1 MSQARARIGVDI
13 GGTFTDIVMERG
25 EARHSIKV
33 LTTPDVPEKAVL
45 DGVGAVI
52 KMAGIAPADVAL
64 IIHGTTLITN
74 ALIERKGARAALVT
88 TGGFRYVLAMG
99 TESRFE
105 QYDLAIEKPAPL
117 IPRRLRFTV
126 PERMSVAGQPLLA
139 LDEAALERTGAAL
152 AAAGAES
159 VAICFLHAYAN
170 PAHEHRARERLARS
184 LPRASFSISSEVAP
198 EIREY
203 ERFSTTTANAYVQP
217 IAARYLHDLDA
228 KLKAAGF
235 ACPLFLMLSG
245 GGITDLETAARFP
258 IRLIESGPAGGVALA
273 AHIARQCGLD
283 RVLSFDMGGTTAK
296 IAIVDD
302 AVPQTARSFEFGRV
316 FRFKKGSGLPL
327 KVPSVELVEIGAG
340 GGSIASIDHLG
351 CLAVGP
357 ESAGAAPGPA
367 SYGRGGTAATV
378 TDADLALGRIRPEAF
393 AGGRIR
399 LDEGKARTALADGV
413 GKALGLAP
421 APAASGIAEV
431 VDEAMANAAREH
443 VVECG
448 KSLPGRTLIAFGG
461 AAPLHA
467 ARIAEKLEIDR
478 ILIPAG
484 AGVGSAIGF
493 LRAPVAYE
501 VTRSVYVR
509 LSRFDAAALN
519 RAYAAMAE
527 EAHKIVDRATQGRA
541 AGGRARSERR
551 IAYMRYLGQG
561 HEIAVPVPLAPLTAA
576 SAQGIRQ
583 AYDAAYRA
591 QYGRLMDGVDVECVA
606 CAVVVASEETAP
618 PPRFASNASGKPAAV
633 TKRALIDPGSGASRE
648 VPIYRREAMA
658 PGAAIAGPALIEEDD
673 TTTVVA
679 AGFAAAVD
687 AHGYIVLERQPA
699 KGSA

>member
-1 MSQARARIGVDI
+1 MGEKARIGVDI
-13 GGTFTDIVMERG
+13 GGTFTDVVLERG
-25 EARHSIKV
+25 TARHSIKV
-33 LTTPDVPEKAVL
+33 LTTPAEPERAVL
-45 DGVGAVI
+45 DGIGAVM
-52 KMAGIAPADVAL
+52 KAAGLAPGEVGL
-64 IIHGTTLITN
+64 VIHGTTLITN
-74 ALIERKGARAALVT
+74 ALIERKGAKTALVT
-88 TGGFRYVLAMG
+88 TEGFRDVLEMG

-117 IPRRLRFTV
+117 IPRRLRFSV
-126 PERMSVAGQPLLA
+126 PERISAAGDALLP
-139 LDEAALERTGAAL
+139 LDEAALAETGAAL
-152 AAAGAES
+152 AAAGVES

-170 PAHEHRARERLARS
+170 PAHERRARETLKRA
-184 LPRASFSISSEVAP
+184 LPVASFSISSEVAP

-203 ERFSTTTANAYVQP
+203 ERFSTTAANAYVQP
-217 IAARYLHDLDA
+217 IAERYLTDLDR
-228 KLKAAGF
+228 KLKAGGF

-245 GGITDLETAARFP
+245 GGITDLETATRFP

-273 AHIARQCGLD
+273 AHIARQCSLD
-283 RVLSFDMGGTTAK
+283 RVISFDMGGTTAK

-302 AVPQTARSFEFGRV
+302 AVPQTARAFEFGRV

-357 ESAGAAPGPA
+357 ESAGSDPGPA
-367 SYGRGGTAATV
+367 CYGRGGTGATV
-378 TDADLALGRIRPEAF
+378 TDADLALGRIRPDSF
-393 AGGRIR
+393 AGGRIK
-399 LDEGKARTALADGV
+399 LDEAKAGAALAGGV
-413 GKALGLAP
+413 GKALGMDAKT
-421 APAASGIAEV
+421 AAAGVAEV

-509 LSRFDAAALN
+509 LSKFDAAALN
-519 RAYAAMAE
+519 GAFTAMADD
-527 EAHKIVDRATQGRA
+527 AHKIVARA
-541 AGGRARSERR
+541 AGERPRNERR

-561 HEIAVPVPLAPLTAA
+561 HEIPVPVPLAALNAA
-576 SAQGIRQ
+576 SAEGLRR

-606 CAVVVASEETAP
+606 CAVVVASDAGALAP
-618 PPRFASNASGKPAAV
+618 PFAASAAARLAPAV
-633 TKRALIDPGSGASRE
+633 RRTLIDPLTGRAAE
-648 VPIYRREAMA
+648 VPLYRREALA
-658 PGAAIAGPALIEEDD
+658 GGAAIAGPALIEEDD

-679 AGFAAAVD
+679 AGFSAAVD
-687 AHGYIVLERQPA
+687 RHGYLVLERRG

>member
-1 MSQARARIGVDI
+1 MSEKARIGVDI
-13 GGTFTDIVMERG
+13 GGTFTDVVLERG
-25 EARHSIKV
+25 AARHSIKV
-33 LTTPDVPEKAVL
+33 LTTPAEPERAVL
-45 DGVGAVI
+45 EGVGAVI
-52 KMAGIAPADVAL
+52 AAAGLAPSDVGL
-64 IIHGTTLITN
+64 VIHGTTLITN
-74 ALIERKGARAALVT
+74 ALIERKGARTALVT
-88 TGGFRYVLAMG
+88 TEGFRDVLEMG

-105 QYDLAIEKPAPL
+105 QYDLAIEKPVPL
-117 IPRRLRFTV
+117 IPRRLRFAV
-126 PERMSVAGQPLLA
+126 PERLGAKGDVLLP
-139 LDEAALERTGAAL
+139 LDEAALARTGAAL
-152 AAAGAES
+152 AEAGVES
-159 VAICFLHAYAN
+159 VAVCFLHAYAN
-170 PAHEHRARERLARS
+170 PAHEQRAREALAKAA
-184 LPRASFSISSEVAP
+184 PRASISISSEVAP

-203 ERFSTTTANAYVQP
+203 ERFSTTAANAYVQP
-217 IAARYLHDLDA
+217 IAERYLRDLER
-228 KLKAAGF
+228 KLAAAGF

-245 GGITDLETAARFP
+245 GGITDLETAVRFP

-273 AHIARQCGLD
+273 AHIARQCGLA

-302 AVPQTARSFEFGRV
+302 AVPQTARAFEFGRV

-351 CLAVGP
+351 RLAVGP
-357 ESAGAAPGPA
+357 ESAGSDPGPA
-367 SYGRGGTAATV
+367 CYGRGGAAAAV
-378 TDADLALGRIRPEAF
+378 TDADLVLGRVRPDAF

-399 LDEGKARTALADGV
+399 LDEAKAEAALAGGV
-413 GKALGLAP
+413 GKALAID
-421 APAASGIAEV
+421 AKAAAGGIAEV

-443 VVECG
+443 VIECG

-519 RAYAAMAE
+519 RAFAAMAE
-527 EAHKIVDRATQGRA
+527 EAHAIVARA
-541 AGGRARSERR
+541 AGGRPRTERR

-561 HEIAVPVPLAPLTAA
+561 HEIAVPVPLATLA
-576 SAQGIRQ
+576 SASAEIIRR

-606 CAVVVASEETAP
+606 CAVVVASEAAAAAP
-618 PPRFASNASGKPAAV
+618 PFAARGAGTPVPAA
-633 TKRALIDPGSGASRE
+633 RRMLIDPLSGRASE
-648 VPIYRREAMA
+648 VPLYRREALA
-658 PGAAIAGPALIEEDD
+658 LGAAIAGPALIEEDD

-679 AGFAAAVD
+679 AGFRAALD
-687 AHGYIVLERQPA
+687 PNGYIVLERERTP
-699 KGSA
+699 

>member
-1 MSQARARIGVDI
+1 MGSAAARIGVDI
-13 GGTFTDIVMERG
+13 GGTFTDVVLEQDAR
-25 EARHSIKV
+25 RHSIKV
-33 LTTPDVPEKAVL
+33 LTTPGEPEKAVL

-52 KMAGIAPADVAL
+52 RAAGVAPAEIGL

-74 ALIERKGARAALVT
+74 ALIERKGAKTALVT
-88 TGGFRYVLAMG
+88 TEGFRDVLEMG

-105 QYDLAIEKPAPL
+105 QYDLAIEKPVPL
-117 IPRRLRFTV
+117 IPRRLRFAV
-126 PERMSVAGQPLLA
+126 PERMSVAGDVLLPLEDSA
-139 LDEAALERTGAAL
+139 LDRIGEAL
-152 AAAGAES
+152 AAARAES
-159 VAICFLHAYAN
+159 VAICFLHAYVN
-170 PAHEHRARERLARS
+170 PVHEQRARERLARR
-184 LPRASFSISSEVAP
+184 LPGASFSISAEVAP

-203 ERFSTTTANAYVQP
+203 ERFSTTAANAYVQP
-217 IAARYLHDLDA
+217 IAERYLVDLERR
-228 KLKAAGF
+228 LKDSGF

-245 GGITDLETAARFP
+245 GGVTDLATAARFP

-283 RVLSFDMGGTTAK
+283 RLVSFDMGGTTAK

-302 AVPQTARSFEFGRV
+302 GVPQTARSFEFGRV

-357 ESAGAAPGPA
+357 ESAGSEPGPA

-378 TDADLALGRIRPEAF
+378 TDADLVLGRIRPERF

-399 LDEGKARTALADGV
+399 LDAAAAESALARGV
-413 GKALGLAP
+413 GRALG
-421 APAASGIAEV
+421 AAAAAAAAGIAEV

-448 KSLPGRTLIAFGG
+448 KSLPGRTLVAFGG

-478 ILIPAG
+478 VLIPSG

-501 VTRSVYVR
+501 ITRSVYVR
-509 LSRFDAAALN
+509 LGRFDPAALN
-519 RAYAAMAE
+519 RAYAAMASD
-527 EAHKIVDRATQGRA
+527 AHAVVARA
-541 AGGRARSERR
+541 AAGRPRAERR

-561 HEIAVPVPLAPLTAA
+561 HEIAVAVPIAPLAAA
-576 SAQGIRQ
+576 SAAALKD

-606 CAVVVASEETAP
+606 CAVIVASEQGGEAP
-618 PPRFASNASGKPAAV
+618 VFAGSAALAPV
-633 TKRALIDPGSGASRE
+633 AVARRALIDPVRGTTAE
-648 VPIYRREAMA
+648 APVYRREAMA
-658 PGAAIAGPALIEEDD
+658 VGARIVGPALIEEDD
-673 TTTVVA
+673 TTTVVPDS
-679 AGFAAAVD
+679 FAATID
-687 AHGYIVLERQPA
+687 ANGYILVERLR
-699 KGSA
+699 SAGGGA

>member
-1 MSQARARIGVDI
+1 MTETRARIGVDI
-13 GGTFTDIVMERG
+13 GGTFTDVVLERG
-25 EARHSIKV
+25 AARHSIKV
-33 LTTPDVPEKAVL
+33 LTTPGEPERAVL
-45 DGVGAVI
+45 DGVAAVVRA
-52 KMAGIAPADVAL
+52 AGVAPGEVGL
-64 IIHGTTLITN
+64 VIHGTTLITN
-74 ALIERKGARAALVT
+74 ALIERKGARTALVT
-88 TGGFRYVLAMG
+88 TEGFRDVLEMG

-105 QYDLAIEKPAPL
+105 QYDLAIEKPRPL
-117 IPRRLRFTV
+117 VPRRLRFTV
-126 PERMSVAGQPLLA
+126 PERIGVKGDVLVPLDEGA
-139 LDEAALERTGAAL
+139 LDAAGARL
-152 AAAGAES
+152 AAAGIES

-170 PAHEHRARERLARS
+170 PAHEQRARERLARHLPKASVS
-184 LPRASFSISSEVAP
+184 LSSEVAP

-203 ERFSTTTANAYVQP
+203 ERFSTTAANAYVQP
-217 IAARYLHDLDA
+217 IAARYLRDLERA
-228 KLKAAGF
+228 LNAAGF

-245 GGITDLETAARFP
+245 GGVTDLETAARFP

-283 RVLSFDMGGTTAK
+283 RVVSFDMGGTTAK

-302 AVPQTARSFEFGRV
+302 GVPQTARAFEFGRV

-340 GGSIASIDHLG
+340 GGSIASIDRLG

-357 ESAGAAPGPA
+357 ESAGSEPGPA
-367 SYGRGGTAATV
+367 SYGRGGAAPTV

-393 AGGRIR
+393 AGGRIA
-399 LDEGKARTALADGV
+399 LDGAAAAAALAAKV
-413 GKALGLAP
+413 GDPLGLDRD
-421 APAASGIAEV
+421 AAAAGIVEV

-478 ILIPAG
+478 VLIPSG

-509 LSRFDAAALN
+509 LGRFDAAALN

-527 EAHKIVDRATQGRA
+527 DAHGVVARA
-541 AGGRARSERR
+541 AAGRPRHERR

-561 HEIAVPVPLAPLTAA
+561 HEIPVPVPNQPLTEDSAA
-576 SAQGIRQ
+576 ALRT
-583 AYDAAYRA
+583 AYDAAYVA
-591 QYGRLMDGVDVECVA
+591 QYGRPMAGVDVECVA
-606 CAVVVASEETAP
+606 CAVVVASEAP
-618 PPRFASNASGKPAAV
+618 DDAAGSAALPKAAGKPAAQ
-633 TKRALIDPGSGASRE
+633 RSLIEPATGRKHQ
-648 VPIYRREAMA
+648 VPLYRREALA
-658 PGAAIAGPALIEEDD
+658 PGAAVAGPALIEEDD
-673 TTTVVA
+673 TTTVVSSRFTA
-679 AGFAAAVD
+679 TIEP
-687 AHGYIVLERQPA
+687 HGYILLERKPA
-699 KGSA
+699 KGTEA

>member
-1 MSQARARIGVDI
+1 MGEGRARIGVDI
-13 GGTFTDIVMERG
+13 GGTFTDVVLERG
-25 EARHSIKV
+25 AARHSIKV
-33 LTTPDVPEKAVL
+33 LTTPAEPER
-45 DGVGAVI
+45 AVI
-52 KMAGIAPADVAL
+52 DGIAAVMEAAGLSPGEVGL
-64 IIHGTTLITN
+64 VIHGTTLITN
-74 ALIERKGARAALVT
+74 ALIQRKGAKTALVT
-88 TGGFRYVLAMG
+88 TDGFRDVLEMG

-117 IPRRLRFTV
+117 IPRRLRFSV
-126 PERMSVAGQPLLA
+126 PERISAQGEVLLPL
-139 LDEAALERTGAAL
+139 DDAALAATGAAL
-152 AAAGAES
+152 AAAGVES
-159 VAICFLHAYAN
+159 VAICFLHAHAN
-170 PAHEHRARERLARS
+170 PSHERRAREALVRALS
-184 LPRASFSISSEVAP
+184 GASFSISSEVAP

-203 ERFSTTTANAYVQP
+203 ERFSTTAANAYVQP
-217 IAARYLHDLDA
+217 IAERYLGDLDR
-228 KLKAAGF
+228 KLRAGGF
-235 ACPLFLMLSG
+235 TCPLFLMLSG

-273 AHIARQCGLD
+273 AHIARQCSLD

-296 IAIVDD
+296 IAIVDE
-302 AVPQTARSFEFGRV
+302 AVPQTARAFEFGRV

-340 GGSIASIDHLG
+340 GGSIASMDQLG

-357 ESAGAAPGPA
+357 ESAGSDPGPA
-367 SYGRGGTAATV
+367 CYQRGGTAATV
-378 TDADLALGRIRPEAF
+378 TDADLALGRIRPNSF
-393 AGGRIR
+393 AGGRIK
-399 LDEGKARTALADGV
+399 LDEAKAGAALAGGV
-413 GKALGLAP
+413 GKALGMEAK
-421 APAASGIAEV
+421 AAAAGIAEV

-478 ILIPAG
+478 ILIPYG

-527 EAHKIVDRATQGRA
+527 EAHAIVDRATHGRA
-541 AGGRARSERR
+541 AGERLRAERR

-561 HEIAVPVPLAPLTAA
+561 HEIPVPVPLAALSAA
-576 SAQGIRQ
+576 SAESLRR

-606 CAVVVASEETAP
+606 CAVVVASEESAAP
-618 PPRFASNASGKPAAV
+618 PPFAARASDKPAPAV
-633 TKRALIDPGSGASRE
+633 RRKLIDPLTGRAAE
-648 VPIYRREAMA
+648 VPLYRREALA
-658 PGAAIAGPALIEEDD
+658 VGTAIAGPALIEEDD

-679 AGFAAAVD
+679 AGFTAAID
-687 AHGYIVLERQPA
+687 RHGYLVLERRGKGPA
-699 KGSA
+699 

>member
-1 MSQARARIGVDI
+1 MSERRARIGVDI
-13 GGTFTDIVMERG
+13 GGTFTDVVLERG
-25 EARHSIKV
+25 TARHSIKV
-33 LTTPDVPEKAVL
+33 LTTPAEPERAVL
-45 DGVGAVI
+45 DGIGAVM
-52 KMAGIAPADVAL
+52 KAARLAPSEVGL
-64 IIHGTTLITN
+64 VIHGTTLITN
-74 ALIERKGARAALVT
+74 ALIERKGAKTALVT
-88 TGGFRYVLAMG
+88 TEGFRDVLEMG

-117 IPRRLRFTV
+117 IPRRLRYSV
-126 PERMSVAGQPLLA
+126 PERMSAQGEALLP
-139 LDEAALERTGAAL
+139 LDEAALAETGTAL
-152 AAAGAES
+152 AAAGVES

-170 PAHEHRARERLARS
+170 PAHERRAREALQRA
-184 LPRASFSISSEVAP
+184 LPDASFSISSEVAP

-203 ERFSTTTANAYVQP
+203 ERFSTTAANAYVQP
-217 IAARYLHDLDA
+217 IAGRYLGDLDR
-228 KLKAAGF
+228 KLKAGGF
-235 ACPLFLMLSG
+235 TCPLFLMLSG

-273 AHIARQCGLD
+273 AYIARQCSLD

-302 AVPQTARSFEFGRV
+302 AVPQTARAFEFGRV

-357 ESAGAAPGPA
+357 ESAGSDPGPA
-367 SYGRGGTAATV
+367 CYQRGGTAATV
-378 TDADLALGRIRPEAF
+378 TDADLALGRIRPDSF
-393 AGGRIR
+393 AGGSIK
-399 LDEGKARTALADGV
+399 LDETKAGAALAGGV
-413 GKALGLAP
+413 GKALGMEAK
-421 APAASGIAEV
+421 AAAAGIAEV

-467 ARIAEKLEIDR
+467 TRIAEKLEIDR

-527 EAHKIVDRATQGRA
+527 EAHAIVARA
-541 AGGRARSERR
+541 AGERPRAERR

-561 HEIAVPVPLAPLTAA
+561 HEIPVPVPLAALNAA
-576 SAQGIRQ
+576 SAESLRH

-591 QYGRLMDGVDVECVA
+591 QYGRLMDGVDVEGVA
-606 CAVVVASEETAP
+606 CAVVVASEESAAP
-618 PPRFASNASGKPAAV
+618 PPFATRASDKPAPAARRKLV
-633 TKRALIDPGSGASRE
+633 DPLTGRAAE
-648 VPIYRREAMA
+648 VPLYRREALA
-658 PGAAIAGPALIEEDD
+658 VGAAIAGPALIEEDD

-679 AGFAAAVD
+679 AGFSAAVD
-687 AHGYIVLERQPA
+687 RHGYLVLERRG

>member
-1 MSQARARIGVDI
+1 MTAARARIGVDI
-13 GGTFTDIVMERG
+13 GGTFTDVVLEQG
-25 EARHSIKV
+25 ATRHSIKV
-33 LTTPDVPEKAVL
+33 LTTPGEPERAVL
-45 DGVGAVI
+45 DGVLAVTRAAGTAPGAVE
-52 KMAGIAPADVAL
+52 L

-74 ALIERKGARAALVT
+74 ALIERKGARTALVT
-88 TGGFRYVLAMG
+88 TAGFRDVLDMG

-117 IPRRLRFTV
+117 VPRRLRFAV
-126 PERMSVAGQPLLA
+126 PERLGVKGDVLLP
-139 LDEAALERTGAAL
+139 LDEAALDAVGAAL
-152 AAAGAES
+152 AAAAAES

-170 PAHEHRARERLARS
+170 PAHEQRARERLQQA
-184 LPRASFSISSEVAP
+184 LPKASFSLSSEVAP

-203 ERFSTTTANAYVQP
+203 ERFSTTAANAYVQP
-217 IAARYLHDLDA
+217 IAERYLFDLQR
-228 KLKAAGF
+228 KLAAAGF
-235 ACPLFLMLSG
+235 GCPLFLMLSG
-245 GGITDLETAARFP
+245 GGVTDLDTAARFP

-283 RVLSFDMGGTTAK
+283 RVVSFDMGGTTAK

-302 AVPQTARSFEFGRV
+302 GVPQTARAFEFGRV

-357 ESAGAAPGPA
+357 ESAGSEPGPA
-367 SYGRGGTAATV
+367 SYGRGGTAPTV
-378 TDADLALGRIRPEAF
+378 TDADLALGRIRPAAF
-393 AGGRIR
+393 AGGRIA
-399 LDEGKARTALADGV
+399 LDAAAAERALGGV
-413 GKALGLAP
+413 GRILGLAP
-421 APAASGIAEV
+421 PDAAAGIAEV

-478 ILIPAG
+478 VLIPSG

-509 LSRFDAAALN
+509 LAQFDPATLN
-519 RAYAAMAE
+519 RAFSAMAE
-527 EAHKIVDRATQGRA
+527 DAHAVVARA
-541 AGGRARSERR
+541 AAGAARSERR

-561 HEIAVPVPLAPLTAA
+561 HEIAVAVDTAPLGRDSAA
-576 SAQGIRQ
+576 ALRD
-583 AYDAAYRA
+583 AYDEAYRA
-591 QYGRLMDGVDVECVA
+591 QYGRLIDGVDVECVA
-606 CAVVVASEETAP
+606 CAVIVSSAPPETASAP
-618 PPRFASNASGKPAAV
+618 DADRAAAAQPAARRTV
-633 TKRALIDPGSGASRE
+633 IEPATGRRVE
-648 VPIYRREAMA
+648 VSLYRREALA
-658 PGAAIAGPALIEEDD
+658 PGAIVPGPALIEEDD

-679 AGFAAAVD
+679 SGFD
-687 AHGYIVLERQPA
+687 ATIEPQGYILLQRRASETAP
-699 KGSA
+699 

>member
-1 MSQARARIGVDI
+1 MNSPLARIGVDI
-13 GGTFTDIVMERG
+13 GGTFTDVVLERG

-33 LTTPDVPEKAVL
+33 LTTADVPEQGVL
-45 DGVGAVI
+45 DGIGAVM
-52 KMAGIAPADVAL
+52 KAAGLAPAEVGL

-74 ALIERKGARAALVT
+74 ALIERKGARTALVT
-88 TGGFRYVLAMG
+88 TEGFRDVLEMG

-126 PERMSVAGQPLLA
+126 PERISAKGEKLLA
-139 LDEAALERTGAAL
+139 LDEDALARVGGEL
-152 AAAGAES
+152 AAAKAES

-170 PAHEHRARERLARS
+170 PAHELRAREMLARA
-184 LPRASFSISSEVAP
+184 LPTASISISSEVAP

-203 ERFSTTTANAYVQP
+203 ERFSTTAANAYVQP
-217 IAARYLHDLDA
+217 IAERYLRDLA
-228 KLKAAGF
+228 ARLKSGGF

-245 GGITDLETAARFP
+245 GGITDLETAMRFP

-357 ESAGAAPGPA
+357 ESAGSDPGPA
-367 SYGRGGTAATV
+367 CYGRGGTAAAV
-378 TDADLALGRIRPEAF
+378 TDADLVLGRIRPESF
-393 AGGRIR
+393 AGGRIK
-399 LDEGKARTALADGV
+399 LDEAKAQVALANGV
-413 GKALGLAP
+413 GKTLGMKP
-421 APAASGIAEV
+421 AAAASGIAEV

-467 ARIAEKLEIDR
+467 TRIAEKLEIDR

-509 LSRFDAAALN
+509 LSRFDATALN
-519 RAYAAMAE
+519 RAFAAMAE
-527 EAHKIVDRATQGRA
+527 EAHAIVDRA
-541 AGGRARSERR
+541 AGGRARNERR

-561 HEIAVPVPLAPLTAA
+561 HEIPVPVPAAALTSS
-576 SAQGIRQ
+576 SAESLRR
-583 AYDAAYRA
+583 AYDAAYLA

-606 CAVVVASEETAP
+606 CAVVVASEAGAA
-618 PPRFASNASGKPAAV
+618 PPRFASSASGKPAPVAR
-633 TKRALIDPGSGASRE
+633 RAIIDPLSGQSLDA
-648 VPIYRREAMA
+648 PIYRREAMA

-679 AGFAAAVD
+679 LGFTAAID
-687 AHGYIVLERQPA
+687 PHGYIVLERKPLKDTGA
-699 KGSA
+699 

>member
-1 MSQARARIGVDI
+1 MSEKARIGVDI
-13 GGTFTDIVMERG
+13 GGTFTDVVLERG
-25 EARHSIKV
+25 AARHSIKV
-33 LTTPDVPEKAVL
+33 LTTPAEPERAVL

-52 KMAGIAPADVAL
+52 RAAGLAPADVGL

-74 ALIERKGARAALVT
+74 ALIERKGARTALVT
-88 TGGFRYVLAMG
+88 TEGFRDVLEMG

-105 QYDLAIEKPAPL
+105 QYDLAIEKPVPL
-117 IPRRLRFTV
+117 IPRRLRFAV
-126 PERMSVAGQPLLA
+126 PERLSAKGDVLLPL
-139 LDEAALERTGAAL
+139 DDAALARTGAAL
-152 AAAGAES
+152 AQAGVES
-159 VAICFLHAYAN
+159 VAVCFLHAYAN
-170 PAHEHRARERLARS
+170 PAHEHRAREALARA
-184 LPRASFSISSEVAP
+184 LPRASISISSEVAP

-203 ERFSTTTANAYVQP
+203 ERFSTTAANAYVQP
-217 IAARYLHDLDA
+217 IAERYLRDLER
-228 KLKAAGF
+228 KLAAAGF

-245 GGITDLETAARFP
+245 GGITDLETAVRFP

-273 AHIARQCGLD
+273 AHIARQCGLG

-302 AVPQTARSFEFGRV
+302 AVPQTARAFEFGRV

-340 GGSIASIDHLG
+340 GGSLASIDHLG

-357 ESAGAAPGPA
+357 ESAGSDPGPA
-367 SYGRGGTAATV
+367 CYGRGGTAAAV

-399 LDEGKARTALADGV
+399 LDETKAAAALANGV
-413 GKALGLAP
+413 GKTLGLEAK
-421 APAASGIAEV
+421 AAAAGIAEV

-443 VVECG
+443 VIECG

-478 ILIPAG
+478 ILIPSG

-527 EAHKIVDRATQGRA
+527 EAHAIVARA
-541 AGGRARSERR
+541 AGDRARSERR

-561 HEIAVPVPLAPLTAA
+561 HEIAVPVPLETLGAA
-576 SAQGIRQ
+576 SAEIIRR

-606 CAVVVASEETAP
+606 CAVVVASESAAAAP
-618 PPRFASNASGKPAAV
+618 PFAAAAAGTAAPSARRKLLDPLSG
-633 TKRALIDPGSGASRE
+633 RADDVSL
-648 VPIYRREAMA
+648 YRREALA
-658 PGAAIAGPALIEEDD
+658 PGAAIVGPALIEEDD

-679 AGFAAAVD
+679 RGFRAALD
-687 AHGYIVLERQPA
+687 PHGYIILEREQTP
-699 KGSA
+699 

>member
-1 MSQARARIGVDI
+1 MSSAARIGVDI
-13 GGTFTDIVMERG
+13 GGTFTDVVVERG
-25 EARHSIKV
+25 AARHSIKV
-33 LTTPDVPEKAVL
+33 LTTPGEPERGVL
-45 DGVGAVI
+45 DGVGAVLQA
-52 KMAGIAPADVAL
+52 AGLAPADVGL
-64 IIHGTTLITN
+64 VIHGTTLITN
-74 ALIERKGARAALVT
+74 ALIERKGARTALVT
-88 TGGFRYVLAMG
+88 TEGFRDVLAMG

-105 QYDLAIEKPAPL
+105 QYDLAIEKPEPL

-126 PERMSVAGQPLLA
+126 PERLSVRGDVLLPF
-139 LDEAALERTGAAL
+139 DEAAVDRLGGEL
-152 AAAGAES
+152 AAADVES
-159 VAICFLHAYAN
+159 VAIGFLHAYAN
-170 PAHEHRARERLARS
+170 PAHERRARERLARH
-184 LPRASFSISSEVAP
+184 LPRASFSLSAEVAP

-203 ERFSTTTANAYVQP
+203 ERFSTTAANAYVQP
-217 IAARYLHDLDA
+217 VAERYLRDLDR

-245 GGITDLETAARFP
+245 GGVTDLETAARFP

-302 AVPQTARSFEFGRV
+302 AVPQTARAFEFGRV

-340 GGSIASIDHLG
+340 GGSIAAIDHLG

-357 ESAGAAPGPA
+357 ESAGSEPGPA
-367 SYGRGGTAATV
+367 CSARGGGKPTV
-378 TDADLALGRIRPEAF
+378 TDADLVLGRIRPEAF

-399 LDEGKARTALADGV
+399 LDAARARAALEAELGR
-413 GKALGLAP
+413 ALGAG
-421 APAASGIAEV
+421 AEAAAAAIAEV

-448 KSLPGRTLIAFGG
+448 KSMPGRTLIAFGG

-478 ILIPAG
+478 ILVPAG

-509 LSRFDAAALN
+509 LGRFDAGALN

-527 EAHKIVDRATQGRA
+527 EAHAIVARA
-541 AGGRARSERR
+541 AGGRARHERR

-561 HEIAVPVPLAPLTAA
+561 HEIPVPVPLAPLAAA
-576 SAQGIRQ
+576 SAEALRR
-583 AYDAAYRA
+583 AYDAAYTA
-591 QYGRLMDGVDVECVA
+591 QYGRLIAGVDIECVA
-606 CAVVVASEETAP
+606 CAVVVASETDEGVPESTG
-618 PPRFASNASGKPAAV
+618 RCPADARPV
-633 TKRALIDPGSGASRE
+633 ARRALIDPAGGRTVE
-648 VPIYRREAMA
+648 VPIYRRETLA

-679 AGFAAAVD
+679 GDFRATID
-687 AHGYIVLERQPA
+687 EHGYIILERQP
-699 KGSA
+699 SAGARA

>member
-1 MSQARARIGVDI
+1 MDEGQARIGVDI
-13 GGTFTDIVMERG
+13 GGTFTDVVLERG
-25 EARHSIKV
+25 AARHSIKV
-33 LTTPDVPEKAVL
+33 LTTPAEPERAVL
-45 DGVGAVI
+45 DGVGAVM
-52 KMAGIAPADVAL
+52 KAAGLAPADVGL
-64 IIHGTTLITN
+64 VIHGTTLITN
-74 ALIERKGARAALVT
+74 ALIERKGAKTALVST
-88 TGGFRYVLAMG
+88 EGFRDVLEMG

-105 QYDLAIEKPAPL
+105 QYDLAIEKPTPL

-126 PERMSVAGQPLLA
+126 PERMSAQGGVLLP
-139 LDEAALERTGAAL
+139 LDEAALARVGSAL
-152 AAAGAES
+152 AGAES

-170 PAHEHRARERLARS
+170 PAHEQRARDALARL
-184 LPRASFSISSEVAP
+184 LPGASFSISSEVAP

-203 ERFSTTTANAYVQP
+203 ERFSTTAANAYVQP
-217 IAARYLHDLDA
+217 IAERYLRDLER
-228 KLKAAGF
+228 KLEAGGF

-245 GGITDLETAARFP
+245 GGITDLETAVRFP

-302 AVPQTARSFEFGRV
+302 AVPQTARAFEFGRV

-340 GGSIASIDHLG
+340 GGSIASIDHLN

-357 ESAGAAPGPA
+357 ESAGSDPGPA
-367 SYGRGGTAATV
+367 CYARGGTAATV
-378 TDADLALGRIRPEAF
+378 TDADLALGRIRPGSF
-393 AGGRIR
+393 AGGRIK
-399 LDEGKARTALADGV
+399 LDEAKAGAALAGGV
-413 GKALGLAP
+413 GKALGVEATT
-421 APAASGIAEV
+421 AAAGIAEV

-519 RAYAAMAE
+519 RAGAARAE
-527 EAHKIVDRATQGRA
+527 EAHAIGARA
-541 AGGRARSERR
+541 AGERRRTERR

-561 HEIAVPVPLAPLTAA
+561 HEIPVPVPQAVLTSA
-576 SAQGIRQ
+576 STEMLHR

-606 CAVVVASEETAP
+606 CAVVVASETSASAP
-618 PPRFASNASGKPAAV
+618 PFVAGASGAPAPAARRKV
-633 TKRALIDPGSGASRE
+633 IEPLTGRAAE
-648 VPIYRREAMA
+648 VPLYRREALV

-679 AGFAAAVD
+679 AGFRAAVD
-687 AHGYIVLERQPA
+687 PHGYIVLEREQTA
-699 KGSA
+699 

>member
-1 MSQARARIGVDI
+1 MNLPLARIGVDI
-13 GGTFTDIVMERG
+13 GGTFTDVVLERG

-33 LTTPDVPEKAVL
+33 LTTPDLPEQAVL
-45 DGVGAVI
+45 DGIGAVM
-52 KMAGIAPADVAL
+52 KASGLAPAEVGL

-74 ALIERKGARAALVT
+74 ALIERKGARTALVT
-88 TGGFRYVLAMG
+88 TEGFRDVLEMG

-105 QYDLAIEKPAPL
+105 QYDLAIEKPRPL

-126 PERMSVAGQPLLA
+126 PERISAKGEVLLA
-139 LDEAALERTGAAL
+139 LDDAAL
-152 AAAGAES
+152 ARVGDALVEAKAES
-159 VAICFLHAYAN
+159 VAICFLHSYAN
-170 PAHEHRARERLARS
+170 PMHEQRAREALARR
-184 LPRASFSISSEVAP
+184 LPKASFSVSAEVAP

-203 ERFSTTTANAYVQP
+203 ERFSTTAANAYVQP
-217 IAARYLHDLDA
+217 IAERYLRDLA
-228 KLKAAGF
+228 SRLKAGGF

-245 GGITDLETAARFP
+245 GGITDLETAMRFP

-273 AHIARQCGLD
+273 AHIARQCGLG
-283 RVLSFDMGGTTAK
+283 RVISFDMGGTTAK

-302 AVPQTARSFEFGRV
+302 AIPQTARSFEFGRV

-340 GGSIASIDHLG
+340 GGSLASVDHLG

-357 ESAGAAPGPA
+357 ESAGSDPGPA
-367 SYGRGGTAATV
+367 CYGRGGTAAAV
-378 TDADLALGRIRPEAF
+378 TDADLVLGRIRPESF

-399 LDEGKARTALADGV
+399 LDEAKARSALDGGV
-413 GKALGLAP
+413 GKALGMKAE
-421 APAASGIAEV
+421 AAASGIAEV

-467 ARIAEKLEIDR
+467 TRIAEKLEIDR

-509 LSRFDAAALN
+509 LSRFDATALN
-519 RAYAAMAE
+519 KAFAAMAE
-527 EAHKIVDRATQGRA
+527 EAHAIVERA

-561 HEIAVPVPLAPLTAA
+561 HEIAVPVQSALLTSS
-576 SAQGIRQ
+576 SAEALHR
-583 AYDAAYRA
+583 AYDAAYLA
-591 QYGRLMDGVDVECVA
+591 QYGRLMEGVDVECVA

-618 PPRFASNASGKPAAV
+618 PPPLASPAEEIALPV
-633 TKRALIDPGSGASRE
+633 DVRTLIDPASLE
-648 VPIYRREAMA
+648 SFDVHVYRREDMA
-658 PGAAIAGPALIEEDD
+658 PGIAIAGPALIEEDD
-673 TTTVVA
+673 TTTVVGA
-679 AGFAAAVD
+679 DFSAEID
-687 AHGYIVLERQPA
+687 PHGYIVLERKAGPA
-699 KGSA
+699 

>member
-1 MSQARARIGVDI
+1 MSEMARIGVDI
-13 GGTFTDIVMERG
+13 GGTFTDVVLERG
-25 EARHSIKV
+25 AARHSIKV
-33 LTTPDVPEKAVL
+33 LTTPAEPERAVL

-52 KMAGIAPADVAL
+52 AAAGLAPADVGL

-74 ALIERKGARAALVT
+74 ALIERKGARTALVT
-88 TGGFRYVLAMG
+88 TEGFRDVLEMG

-117 IPRRLRFTV
+117 IPRRLRFSV
-126 PERMSVAGQPLLA
+126 PERLSAKGDVLLPL
-139 LDEAALERTGAAL
+139 DDAALARTGAAL
-152 AAAGAES
+152 GEAGAES

-170 PAHEHRARERLARS
+170 PAHEQRAREALARL

-203 ERFSTTTANAYVQP
+203 ERFSTTAANAYVQP
-217 IAARYLHDLDA
+217 IAERYLRDLER
-228 KLKAAGF
+228 KLKTGGF
-235 ACPLFLMLSG
+235 GCPLFLMLSG
-245 GGITDLETAARFP
+245 GGITDLETAVRFP

-302 AVPQTARSFEFGRV
+302 AVPQTARAFEFGRV

-357 ESAGAAPGPA
+357 ESAGSDPGPA
-367 SYGRGGTAATV
+367 CYDRGGAAATV
-378 TDADLALGRIRPEAF
+378 TDADLALGRIRPDSF

-399 LDEGKARTALADGV
+399 LDEAKAGAALAGGV
-413 GKALGLAP
+413 GKALEMEAK
-421 APAASGIAEV
+421 AAAAGIAEV

-443 VVECG
+443 VIECG

-519 RAYAAMAE
+519 RAFAAMAE
-527 EAHKIVDRATQGRA
+527 EAHAIVDRATH
-541 AGGRARSERR
+541 GGGVGDRPRSERR

-561 HEIAVPVPLAPLTAA
+561 HEIPVPVPGGALSAA
-576 SAQGIRQ
+576 SAETLRS
-583 AYDAAYRA
+583 AYDTAYRA

-606 CAVVVASEETAP
+606 CAVVVASEARAAAP
-618 PPRFASNASGKPAAV
+618 PFAAGAAGAPAPAA
-633 TKRALIDPGSGASRE
+633 RRMLIDPLTGRAAE
-648 VPIYRREAMA
+648 VPLYRREALA

-679 AGFAAAVD
+679 RGFRAALD
-687 AHGYIVLERQPA
+687 PNGYIILERGQPA
-699 KGSA
+699 

>member
-1 MSQARARIGVDI
+1 MSEKARIGVDI
-13 GGTFTDIVMERG
+13 GGTFTDVVLERG
-25 EARHSIKV
+25 AARHSIKV
-33 LTTPDVPEKAVL
+33 LTTPAEPERAVL

-52 KMAGIAPADVAL
+52 KAAGLAPADVGL

-74 ALIERKGARAALVT
+74 ALIERKGAKTALVT
-88 TGGFRYVLAMG
+88 TEGFRDVLEMG

-117 IPRRLRFTV
+117 VPRRLRFSV
-126 PERMSVAGQPLLA
+126 PERLSAKGDVLLPL
-139 LDEAALERTGAAL
+139 DDAALARAGAAL
-152 AAAGAES
+152 AQAGAES

-170 PAHEHRARERLARS
+170 PAHELRAREALARTQ
-184 LPRASFSISSEVAP
+184 PRAAFSISSEVAP

-203 ERFSTTTANAYVQP
+203 ERFSTTAANAYVQP
-217 IAARYLHDLDA
+217 IAERYLRDLER
-228 KLKAAGF
+228 KLKAGGF

-245 GGITDLETAARFP
+245 GGITDLETAVRFP

-283 RVLSFDMGGTTAK
+283 RVVSFDMGGTTAK

-302 AVPQTARSFEFGRV
+302 AVPQTARAFEFGRV

-357 ESAGAAPGPA
+357 ESAGSDPGPA
-367 SYGRGGTAATV
+367 CYGRGGSGATV
-378 TDADLALGRIRPEAF
+378 TDADLALGRIRPESF

-399 LDEGKARTALADGV
+399 LDEAKAGAALANGV
-413 GKALGLAP
+413 GKALGMEAK
-421 APAASGIAEV
+421 AAAAGVAEV

-443 VVECG
+443 VIECG

-509 LSRFDAAALN
+509 LSRFDATALN
-519 RAYAAMAE
+519 RAFAAMAE
-527 EAHKIVDRATQGRA
+527 EAHAIVDRATHGRA
-541 AGGRARSERR
+541 AGDRPRTERR

-561 HEIAVPVPLAPLTAA
+561 HEIPVPVPQESLTSA
-576 SAQGIRQ
+576 SGAIIRS

-606 CAVVVASEETAP
+606 CAVVDAS
-618 PPRFASNASGKPAAV
+618 
-633 TKRALIDPGSGASRE
+633 DGA
-648 VPIYRREAMA
+648 
-658 PGAAIAGPALIEEDD
+658 
-673 TTTVVA
+673 
-679 AGFAAAVD
+679 
-687 AHGYIVLERQPA
+687 
-699 KGSA
+699 

>member
-1 MSQARARIGVDI
+1 MSEKARIGVDI
-13 GGTFTDIVMERG
+13 GGTFTDVVLERG
-25 EARHSIKV
+25 AARHSIKV
-33 LTTPDVPEKAVL
+33 LTTPAEPERAVL

-52 KMAGIAPADVAL
+52 KAAGLAPADVGL

-74 ALIERKGARAALVT
+74 ALIERKGAKTALVT
-88 TGGFRYVLAMG
+88 TEGFRDVLEMG

-117 IPRRLRFTV
+117 VPRRLRFSV
-126 PERMSVAGQPLLA
+126 PERLSAKGDVLLPL
-139 LDEAALERTGAAL
+139 DDAALAHAGAAL

-170 PAHEHRARERLARS
+170 PAHELRAREALARA
-184 LPRASFSISSEVAP
+184 LPRAAFSISSEVAP

-203 ERFSTTTANAYVQP
+203 ERFSTTAANAYVQP
-217 IAARYLHDLDA
+217 IAERYLRDLER
-228 KLKAAGF
+228 KLKAGGF

-245 GGITDLETAARFP
+245 GGITDLETAVRFP

-283 RVLSFDMGGTTAK
+283 RVVSFDMGGTTAK

-302 AVPQTARSFEFGRV
+302 AVPQTARAFEFGRV

-357 ESAGAAPGPA
+357 ESAGSDPGPA
-367 SYGRGGTAATV
+367 CYGRGGSGATV
-378 TDADLALGRIRPEAF
+378 TDADLALGRIRPESF

-399 LDEGKARTALADGV
+399 LDEAKAGAALANGV
-413 GKALGLAP
+413 GKALGMEAK
-421 APAASGIAEV
+421 AAAAGVAEV

-443 VVECG
+443 VIECG

-509 LSRFDAAALN
+509 LSRFDATALN
-519 RAYAAMAE
+519 RAFAAMAE
-527 EAHKIVDRATQGRA
+527 EAHAIVARA
-541 AGGRARSERR
+541 AGDRPRGERR

-561 HEIAVPVPLAPLTAA
+561 HEIPVPVPLASLTSA
-576 SAQGIRQ
+576 SAEIVRR

-591 QYGRLMDGVDVECVA
+591 QYGRLMDGVDIECVA
-606 CAVVVASEETAP
+606 CAVVVASESAAAVP
-618 PPRFASNASGKPAAV
+618 PFAARASGAPVPAARR
-633 TKRALIDPGSGASRE
+633 TLIDPLSGRAVE
-648 VPIYRREAMA
+648 VPLYRREALA

-679 AGFAAAVD
+679 AGFRAALD
-687 AHGYIVLERQPA
+687 PHGYIILERGQTR
-699 KGSA
+699 

>member
-1 MSQARARIGVDI
+1 MSEKARIGVDI
-13 GGTFTDIVMERG
+13 GGTFTDVVLERG
-25 EARHSIKV
+25 AQRHSIKV
-33 LTTPDVPEKAVL
+33 LTTAGVPEEGVL
-45 DGVGAVI
+45 DGIGAV
-52 KMAGIAPADVAL
+52 MTAAGVAPAEVGI

-74 ALIERKGARAALVT
+74 ALIERKGAKTALVT
-88 TGGFRYVLAMG
+88 TEGFRDVLEMG

-105 QYDLAIEKPAPL
+105 QYDLAIEKPVPL

-126 PERMSVAGQPLLA
+126 PERMSVKGEALLA
-139 LDEAALERTGAAL
+139 LDEAALAEVGAAL

-159 VAICFLHAYAN
+159 VAVCFLHAYAN
-170 PAHEHRARERLARS
+170 PAHEQRARAALARA
-184 LPRASFSISSEVAP
+184 LPRASFSISAEVAP

-203 ERFSTTTANAYVQP
+203 ERFSTTAANAYVQP
-217 IAARYLHDLDA
+217 IAERYLGDLDGR
-228 KLKAAGF
+228 LKAGGF

-245 GGITDLETAARFP
+245 GGITDLETAVRFP

-357 ESAGAAPGPA
+357 ESSGSDPGPA
-367 SYGRGGTAATV
+367 CYGRNGTAATV
-378 TDADLALGRIRPEAF
+378 TDADLMLGRIRPESF

-399 LDEGKARTALADGV
+399 LDEGKARAALSNGV
-413 GKALGLAP
+413 GKALGMEP
-421 APAASGIAEV
+421 KTAASAIAEV

-467 ARIAEKLEIDR
+467 TRIAEKLEIDR

-501 VTRSVYVR
+501 VTRSVYLR

-519 RAYAAMAE
+519 RAFAAMAE
-527 EAHKIVDRATQGRA
+527 EAHAIVDRATHGRA

-551 IAYMRYLGQG
+551 LAYMRYLGQG
-561 HEIAVPVPLAPLTAA
+561 HEIPVPVPLAALTAA
-576 SAQGIRQ
+576 SAEGFRR
-583 AYDAAYRA
+583 AYDDAYRA

-606 CAVVVASEETAP
+606 CAVVVASDEPAAGP
-618 PPRFASNASGKPAAV
+618 AFAAAAAGKPVPVAR
-633 TKRALIDPGSGASRE
+633 RALVDPLGGKVAD
-648 VPIYRREAMA
+648 VPIYRREAMTD
-658 PGAAIAGPALIEEDD
+658 GAAIAGPALIEEDD

-679 AGFAAAVD
+679 AGFVASID
-687 AHGYIVLERQPA
+687 RHGYIVLGRKQ
-699 KGSA
+699 GSAA

>member
-1 MSQARARIGVDI
+1 MNEGQARIGVDI
-13 GGTFTDIVMERG
+13 GGTFTDVVLERG
-25 EARHSIKV
+25 AARHSIKV
-33 LTTPDVPEKAVL
+33 LTTPAEPERAVL

-52 KMAGIAPADVAL
+52 AAAGMAPGDVGL
-64 IIHGTTLITN
+64 VIHGTTLITN
-74 ALIERKGARAALVT
+74 ALIERKGARTALVT
-88 TGGFRYVLAMG
+88 TEGFRDVLEMG

-117 IPRRLRFTV
+117 IPRRLRFSV
-126 PERMSVAGQPLLA
+126 PERLSAKGDVLLA
-139 LDEAALERTGAAL
+139 LDEAALARTGGAL
-152 AAAGAES
+152 AEAGAES

-170 PAHEHRARERLARS
+170 PAHERRAREALARR

-203 ERFSTTTANAYVQP
+203 ERFSTTAANAYVQP
-217 IAARYLHDLDA
+217 IAERYLRDLER
-228 KLKAAGF
+228 KLEAAGF

-245 GGITDLETAARFP
+245 GGITDLETAVRFP

-273 AHIARQCGLD
+273 AHIARQCGLG

-302 AVPQTARSFEFGRV
+302 AVPQTARAFEFGRV

-357 ESAGAAPGPA
+357 ESAGSDPGPA
-367 SYGRGGTAATV
+367 CYGRGGTAATV
-378 TDADLALGRIRPEAF
+378 TDADLALGRIRPESF

-399 LDEGKARTALADGV
+399 LDEAKAGAALAGGV
-413 GKALGLAP
+413 GKALGMEAK
-421 APAASGIAEV
+421 AAATGIAEV

-448 KSLPGRTLIAFGG
+448 KALPGRTLIAFGG

-527 EAHKIVDRATQGRA
+527 EAHAIVARA
-541 AGGRARSERR
+541 AGERRRSERR

-561 HEIAVPVPLAPLTAA
+561 HEIPVPVPGTALTSA
-576 SAQGIRQ
+576 SAEIIRR

-606 CAVVVASEETAP
+606 CAVVVASEAAAEAP
-618 PPRFASNASGKPAAV
+618 PFAARAARAPAPAARRTV
-633 TKRALIDPGSGASRE
+633 IDPLSGRAAD
-648 VPIYRREAMA
+648 VPLYRREALA
-658 PGAAIAGPALIEEDD
+658 PGAAVAGPALIEEDD

-679 AGFAAAVD
+679 AGYRASVD
-687 AHGYIVLERQPA
+687 THGYIILERGQSP
-699 KGSA
+699 

>member
-1 MSQARARIGVDI
+1 MSDKARIGVDI
-13 GGTFTDIVMERG
+13 GGTFTDVVLERG
-25 EARHSIKV
+25 AARHSIKV
-33 LTTPDVPEKAVL
+33 LTTPAEPERAVL
-45 DGVGAVI
+45 DGIAAV
-52 KMAGIAPADVAL
+52 MQAARLAPAEVGL
-64 IIHGTTLITN
+64 VIHGTTLITN
-74 ALIERKGARAALVT
+74 ALIERKGAKTALVT
-88 TGGFRYVLAMG
+88 TEGFRDVLEMG

-117 IPRRLRFTV
+117 IPRRLRFAV
-126 PERMSVAGQPLLA
+126 PERMSVEGQALLA
-139 LDEAALERTGAAL
+139 LDEPALARAGEAL

-170 PAHEHRARERLARS
+170 PAHEHRARDALRRL
-184 LPRASFSISSEVAP
+184 LPRASFSLSAEVAP

-203 ERFSTTTANAYVQP
+203 ERFSTTAANAYVQP
-217 IAARYLHDLDA
+217 IAERYLRDLEG

-273 AHIARQCGLD
+273 AHIARQCKLD

-302 AVPQTARSFEFGRV
+302 AVPQTARAFEFGRV

-357 ESAGAAPGPA
+357 ESAGSDPGPA

-378 TDADLALGRIRPEAF
+378 TDADLALGRIRPESF

-399 LDEGKARTALADGV
+399 LDEAKAGAALTGGV
-413 GKALGLAP
+413 GKVLGMDAKT
-421 APAASGIAEV
+421 AAAGIVEV

-448 KSLPGRTLIAFGG
+448 KALPGRTLIAFGG

-467 ARIAEKLEIDR
+467 TRIAEKLEIDR
-478 ILIPAG
+478 ILIPGG

-501 VTRSVYVR
+501 VTRSVYTR
-509 LSRFDAAALN
+509 LSKFDAAALN
-519 RAYAAMAE
+519 RAFAAMAE
-527 EAHKIVDRATQGRA
+527 EAHKIVERA
-541 AGGRARSERR
+541 AGGRPRSERR

-561 HEIAVPVPLAPLTAA
+561 HEIPVPVLLATLTAA
-576 SAQGIRQ
+576 SAEALRR
-583 AYDAAYRA
+583 AYDAAYLA

-606 CAVVVASEETAP
+606 SAVVVASDESAAAP
-618 PPRFASNASGKPAAV
+618 PFAAGASGKPAPVARKKLV
-633 TKRALIDPGSGASRE
+633 NPLNGAALE
-648 VPIYRREAMA
+648 VPIYRREALA

-679 AGFAAAVD
+679 AGFGASID
-687 AHGYIVLERQPA
+687 PHGYIVLERKA
-699 KGSA
+699 GSA

>member
-1 MSQARARIGVDI
+1 MGEKARIGVDI
-13 GGTFTDIVMERG
+13 GGTFTDVVLERG
-25 EARHSIKV
+25 AARHSIKV
-33 LTTPDVPEKAVL
+33 LTTPAEPERAVL

-52 KMAGIAPADVAL
+52 AAAGVAPAEVGL

-74 ALIERKGARAALVT
+74 ALIERKGAKTALVT
-88 TGGFRYVLAMG
+88 TEGFRDVLEMG

-105 QYDLAIEKPAPL
+105 QYDLAIEKPVPL
-117 IPRRLRFTV
+117 IPRRLRFPV
-126 PERMSVAGQPLLA
+126 PERLSARGDVLLP
-139 LDEAALERTGAAL
+139 LDEAALARAGAAL
-152 AAAGAES
+152 AEAGAES

-170 PAHEHRARERLARS
+170 PAHERRAREALARL
-184 LPRASFSISSEVAP
+184 LPRASFSISAEVAP

-203 ERFSTTTANAYVQP
+203 ERFSTTAANAYVQP
-217 IAARYLHDLDA
+217 IAERYLRDLET

-245 GGITDLETAARFP
+245 GGITDLETAVRFP

-273 AHIARQCGLD
+273 AHIARQCGLE
-283 RVLSFDMGGTTAK
+283 RALSFDMGGTTAK

-302 AVPQTARSFEFGRV
+302 AVPQTARAFEFGRV

-357 ESAGAAPGPA
+357 ESAGSDPGPA
-367 SYGRGGTAATV
+367 CYGRGGAGATV
-378 TDADLALGRIRPEAF
+378 TDADLALGRIRPESF
-393 AGGRIR
+393 AGGRIG
-399 LDEGKARTALADGV
+399 LDEAKAREALAGGV
-413 GKALGLAP
+413 GKALGMEAK
-421 APAASGIAEV
+421 AAAAGIAEV

-467 ARIAEKLEIDR
+467 ARLAEKLEIDR

-509 LSRFDAAALN
+509 LSRFDPAALN
-519 RAYAAMAE
+519 RAFAAMAE
-527 EAHKIVDRATQGRA
+527 EAHAIVERA
-541 AGGRARSERR
+541 AGDRPRSERR

-561 HEIAVPVPLAPLTAA
+561 HEIPVPVPGAALSAA
-576 SAQGIRQ
+576 SAETLRN
-583 AYDAAYRA
+583 AYDAAYRT

-606 CAVVVASEETAP
+606 CAVVVASEANAAAP
-618 PPRFASNASGKPAAV
+618 PFAAGAAGAPAPAARRAV
-633 TKRALIDPGSGASRE
+633 TDPLSGRAAD
-648 VPIYRREAMA
+648 VPLYRREALA

-679 AGFAAAVD
+679 RGFRAALD
-687 AHGYIVLERQPA
+687 PNGYIILECEQTR
-699 KGSA
+699 

>member
-1 MSQARARIGVDI
+1 MSEKARIGVDI
-13 GGTFTDIVMERG
+13 GGTFTDVVLERG
-25 EARHSIKV
+25 AARHSIKV
-33 LTTPDVPEKAVL
+33 LTTPAEPERAVL
-45 DGVGAVI
+45 EGVGAVI
-52 KMAGIAPADVAL
+52 AAAGAAPADVGL

-74 ALIERKGARAALVT
+74 ALIERKGAKTALVT
-88 TGGFRYVLAMG
+88 TDGFRDVLEMG

-105 QYDLAIEKPAPL
+105 QYDLAIEKPQPL
-117 IPRRLRFTV
+117 IPRRLRFSV
-126 PERMSVAGQPLLA
+126 PERLSAKGDVLMPLA
-139 LDEAALERTGAAL
+139 DAALVRTGAAL
-152 AAAGAES
+152 VEAGAES
-159 VAICFLHAYAN
+159 IAICFLHAYAN
-170 PAHEHRARERLARS
+170 PAHEQRAREALARA

-203 ERFSTTTANAYVQP
+203 ERFSTTAANAYVQP
-217 IAARYLHDLDA
+217 IAERYLRDLER
-228 KLKAAGF
+228 KLEAGGF

-245 GGITDLETAARFP
+245 GGITDLETAVRFP

-302 AVPQTARSFEFGRV
+302 AVPQTARAFEFGRV

-357 ESAGAAPGPA
+357 ESAGSDPGPA
-367 SYGRGGTAATV
+367 CYGRGGTAAAV
-378 TDADLALGRIRPEAF
+378 TDADLALGRIRPESF

-399 LDEGKARTALADGV
+399 LDEAKAGAALANGV
-413 GKALGLAP
+413 GKALGI
-421 APAASGIAEV
+421 AAKAAAAGIAEV

-443 VVECG
+443 VIECG

-467 ARIAEKLEIDR
+467 ARLAEKLEIDR
-478 ILIPAG
+478 ILIPSG

-519 RAYAAMAE
+519 RAFAAMAE
-527 EAHKIVDRATQGRA
+527 EAHAIVARA
-541 AGGRARSERR
+541 AGDRPRGERR

-561 HEIAVPVPLAPLTAA
+561 HEIPVPVPMEPLTPA
-576 SAQGIRQ
+576 SVEIIRR

-591 QYGRLMDGVDVECVA
+591 QYGRLMDGVDIECVA
-606 CAVVVASEETAP
+606 CAVVVASEASAAAP
-618 PPRFASNASGKPAAV
+618 PFAASGARAPSPAARC
-633 TKRALIDPGSGASRE
+633 TLIDPLTGRAAD
-648 VPIYRREAMA
+648 VPLYRREALA

-679 AGFAAAVD
+679 AGFRATLD
-687 AHGYIVLERQPA
+687 PNGYIVLERGQMP
-699 KGSA
+699 